1 MNETYLGLGLTRD
14 QWSQNIE
21 QAQQHDQWATEKV
34 STDDDMQKWL
44 PAYLGTLDEKSN
56 GHRRNIEQWV
66 NCFIKWQLKNK
77 GTSSANSITELDLVG
92 YRKYLKDDC
101 PAGGEI

>member
-44 PAYLGTLDEKSN
+44 PAYLETLDEKSN

-66 NCFIKWQLKNK
+66 TCLGRSTLNMVLGQSC
-77 GTSSANSITELDLVG
+77 S
-92 YRKYLKDDC
+92 
-101 PAGGEI
+101 